1 MQAIIRGLEK
11 VKEELT
17 ASENDGPV
25 TEVFR
30 KKDRCDLC
38 VFACPCV
45 TPSKNVFDF
54 TLENPTVT
62 LCAHGVDLEATQV
75 GMEDGTRVRD
85 WMRVGDLDDDVV
97 GTGER
102 VVEGLQNMSN

>member
-54 TLENPTVT
+54 TLENPPVT
-62 LCAHGVDLEATQV
+62 LCAHGKEQYLS
-75 GMEDGTRVRD
+75 
-85 WMRVGDLDDDVV
+85 L
-97 GTGER
+97 
-102 VVEGLQNMSN
+102 